1 MLHRRVEH
9 YDEIVEYKIS
19 GFTYYSKTMLKEI
32 EELLRTSMPLEIII
46 ESRMLCNICIV
57 LRLNELEILQ
67 WYLFVYLFVK
77 EDVLFA

>member
-9 YDEIVEYKIS
+9 YDEIVEYTIS

-46 ESRMLCNICIV
+46 ESRMLCTICIV